1 MIATINR
8 AYAAPHPPAGTIL
21 IVTIWIILII
31 SSMVLVFARTMRVSA
46 YAAANM
52 VATQQ
57 ADMIADGALQSVL
70 AQIALQEELTDKEKN
85 ALTEAVPV
93 GEGYFWL
100 LQSNLEDDRKHTF
113 GLVHEASKINL
124 NSASLE
130 MLQKLPGMSAELA
143 ASIIDWRDE
152 DSDLTEGGAESE
164 YYLLQPNAY
173 ECKNA
178 ALETVEEVMFIR
190 GATQDVLFG
199 EDTNFNGILD
209 DHENDGDKSDPPDDR
224 DGTLDS
230 GLYDYVTVYSREEN
244 VDQEGN
250 DRINISDNQSRP
262 QLQQVLQEA
271 LDEDRALEIM
281 TLLPN
286 NPNYDNIFAFYY
298 QIGIEASEFA
308 QFADRLTTS
317 DEEILIGLV
326 NVNIASKPV
335 LLCLPSLE
343 DSDADKLI
351 NERGRAS
358 TDLGSIAWVLD
369 VLDQDK
375 ALAIGAFITTRSYQY
390 RADIVS
396 VSGNGRSFRRHAS
409 ILDTMESPTRV
420 RYWKSLAHLGWPL
433 DREILATL
441 RAGEELK

>member
-57 ADMIADGALQSVL
+57 ADLIADGALQSVL

-164 YYLLQPNAY
+164 YYLLQSNAY

-178 ALETVEEVMFIR
+178 PLETVEEILLLR
-190 GATQDVLFG
+190 GATQEVLFG
-199 EDTNFNGILD
+199 EDTNFNGVLD
-209 DHENDGDKSDPPDDR
+209 DHENDGEKSAPDDNR
-224 DGTLDS
+224 NGTLDS
-230 GLYDYVTVYSREEN
+230 GLYDYVTVYSVEKN

-250 DRINISDNQSRP
+250 SRININDAQSRP
-262 QLQQVLQEA
+262 ALQQALQEA

-286 NPNYDNIFAFYY
+286 NPSFDNIFEFYY
-298 QIGIEASEFA
+298 QIGIEASEFG
-308 QFADRLTTS
+308 QFADRITTS
-317 DEEILIGLV
+317 QEESLIGLV
-326 NVNIASKPV
+326 NVNSAPKPV

-358 TDLGSIAWVLD
+358 TDLQSIAWVLE

-375 ALAIGAFITTRSYQY
+375 AMAIGRFITTRSYQY

-409 ILDTMESPTRV
+409 ILDAMESPTRV
-420 RYWKSLAHLGWPL
+420 RFWKSLTHLGWPL
-433 DREILATL
+433 DRDILATL
-441 RAGEELK
+441 RAGEELE